1 MDHFDGKISTRTEAF
16 HLFLDGVLAEWKAAV
31 VFSSRERFYFLQP
44 FQIFPW
50 SAIILIRLGITP
62 SLIRLTS
69 DCMFF
74 ENVVKKIDANSLKP
88 TKKDKTEKSPK
99 IIRKEQRK

>member
-1 MDHFDGKISTRTEAF
+1 M
-16 HLFLDGVLAEWKAAV
+16 KAAV

-44 FQIFPW
+44 SQIFPW

-74 ENVVKKIDANSLKP
+74 ENVANEIDANSLKP
-88 TKKDKTEKSPK
+88 TKRKKSPK

>member
-1 MDHFDGKISTRTEAF
+1 ME
-16 HLFLDGVLAEWKAAV
+16 AAV

>member
-1 MDHFDGKISTRTEAF
+1 MGSSRCLLES
-16 HLFLDGVLAEWKAAV
+16 GAV
-31 VFSSRERFYFLQP
+31 IFSSTVP
-44 FQIFPW
+44 DFPW
-50 SAIILIRLGITP
+50 SAIILIRLGIAP
-62 SLIRLTS
+62 GLIRLTS

-74 ENVVKKIDANSLKP
+74 ENVVNKIDANSLKP